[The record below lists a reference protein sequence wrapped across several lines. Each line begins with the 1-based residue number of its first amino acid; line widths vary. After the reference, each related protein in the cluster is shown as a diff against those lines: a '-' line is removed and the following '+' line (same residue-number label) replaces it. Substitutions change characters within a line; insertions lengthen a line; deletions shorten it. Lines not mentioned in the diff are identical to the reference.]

1 MAAGSFK
8 FKTLMILSFLLI
20 WAVVAAAHVFYYAVV
35 KREESLKETRR
46 IAWRE
51 AEIPSLRGRILDK
64 NGVPAA
70 WSELRHNLV
79 LEKIPESRRRRD
91 NLFRGI
97 RRFFPEHELPH
108 PMKLPLLLKNDLSP
122 EEIVFYSRRL
132 RNYPELRIVPVI
144 RRVVVG
150 TPEIQSQIGKTALN
164 DAGEAVGVSGLEREY
179 DLELSGTSGRMTV
192 MLDRNG
198 NWCYDTLRIT
208 RQAKNG
214 EDIRADFEL
223 PPETAASKELPEDEK
238 D

>member
-122 EEIVFYSRRL
+122 
-132 RNYPELRIVPVI
+132 
-144 RRVVVG
+144 
-150 TPEIQSQIGKTALN
+150 N

-223 PPETAASKELPEDEK
+223 PPETDASKELPEDEK

>member
-46 IAWRE
+46 I
-51 AEIPSLRGRILDK
+51 
-64 NGVPAA
+64 A

-223 PPETAASKELPEDEK
+223 PPETDASKELPEDEK

>member
-91 NLFRGI
+91 NLFRASAQKRSFAGGN
-97 RRFFPEHELPH
+97 R
-108 PMKLPLLLKNDLSP
+108 LLLA
-122 EEIVFYSRRL
+122 
-132 RNYPELRIVPVI
+132 
-144 RRVVVG
+144 
-150 TPEIQSQIGKTALN
+150 QAQ
-164 DAGEAVGVSGLEREY
+164 
-179 DLELSGTSGRMTV
+179 ELSGTQNRSSHPPRGRRHAGNTV
-192 MLDRNG
+192 SDRQDG
-198 NWCYDTLRIT
+198 VERCRGSRGRLRAGAGI
-208 RQAKNG
+208 
-214 EDIRADFEL
+214 
-223 PPETAASKELPEDEK
+223 
-238 D
+238 

>member
-97 RRFFPEHELPH
+97 RRFFLRGKATGIQQMQSNRLFLIQCQCLKCGDLLRGFLRFLRLEVNICSRGKDSVSLP
-108 PMKLPLLLKNDLSP
+108 
-122 EEIVFYSRRL
+122 VRL
-132 RNYPELRIVPVI
+132 
-144 RRVVVG
+144 
-150 TPEIQSQIGKTALN
+150 
-164 DAGEAVGVSGLEREY
+164 
-179 DLELSGTSGRMTV
+179 
-192 MLDRNG
+192 
-198 NWCYDTLRIT
+198 
-208 RQAKNG
+208 
-214 EDIRADFEL
+214 
-223 PPETAASKELPEDEK
+223 
-238 D
+238 

>member
-150 TPEIQSQIGKTALN
+150 TPEIQSQIGKTALGKPW
-164 DAGEAVGVSGLEREY
+164 ASPGWSGNMIWNFPAHPAE
-179 DLELSGTSGRMTV
+179 
-192 MLDRNG
+192 
-198 NWCYDTLRIT
+198 
-208 RQAKNG
+208 
-214 EDIRADFEL
+214 
-223 PPETAASKELPEDEK
+223 
-238 D
+238 

>member
-35 KREESLKETRR
+35 KREESLKETCR

-108 PMKLPLLLKNDLSP
+108 P
-122 EEIVFYSRRL
+122 
-132 RNYPELRIVPVI
+132 
-144 RRVVVG
+144 
-150 TPEIQSQIGKTALN
+150 
-164 DAGEAVGVSGLEREY
+164 
-179 DLELSGTSGRMTV
+179 
-192 MLDRNG
+192 
-198 NWCYDTLRIT
+198 
-208 RQAKNG
+208 
-214 EDIRADFEL
+214 
-223 PPETAASKELPEDEK
+223 
-238 D
+238 